1 MTEASDLTGA
11 FALNAVTDDERA
23 AVEARAAQSEATR
36 NELTELQDTAVV
48 LGLAIAPVQPSAG
61 LKASLMAQIAATPQL
76 APLSAE
82 QRATEQL
89 ATEQLSTDQHSTDQR
104 EIAEPVASAPLPSPA
119 EFKAQARWFSRPVLA
134 LTAAAAAVV
143 ILIGGGVFV
152 SGVLAPQPV
161 APVTASGI
169 EAIRAADDAQQA
181 EAEVAGGGTATL
193 VWSGELASAALI
205 ANDLPTLPDDKV
217 YELWYI
223 NESGA
228 RPAGI
233 FTVDESGTVEQ
244 VLEGD
249 MQAGDM
255 VGVTVEPA
263 GGSEVPTTAPIVGI
277 QA

>member
-11 FALNAVTDDERA
+11 YALNALTDDERA
-23 AVEARAAQSEATR
+23 AVEARAALSEATR

-48 LGLAIAPVQPSAG
+48 LGLATAPVQPSAG
-61 LKASLMAQIAATPQL
+61 LKASLMAQIASMPQL
-76 APLSAE
+76 APLPTT
-82 QRATEQL
+82 QRAAEP
-89 ATEQLSTDQHSTDQR
+89 LSTEH
-104 EIAEPVASAPLPSPA
+104 EIAEPTRPATTTPATTLPSPA

-181 EAEVAGGGTATL
+181 QAEVAGGGTATL
-193 VWSGELASAALI
+193 VWSGELATAALI
-205 ANDLPTLPDDKV
+205 ADDLPELPADKV

-223 NESGA
+223 NDSGA

-233 FTVDESGTVEQ
+233 FTVDASGTVEQ

-249 MQAGDM
+249 MQSGDM

-263 GGSEVPTTAPIVGI
+263 GGSEVPTTDPIVGI

>member
-11 FALNAVTDDERA
+11 YALNALTADERA

-48 LGLAIAPVQPSAG
+48 LGLAIAPVQPSVG

-76 APLSAE
+76 APLS
-82 QRATEQL
+82 TEQ
-89 ATEQLSTDQHSTDQR
+89 H
-104 EIAEPVASAPLPSPA
+104 EIAEPATSAPLPSPA
-119 EFKAQARWFSRPVLA
+119 EFKAQARWFSRPALA

-181 EAEVAGGGTATL
+181 EAEVTGGGTATL

-205 ANDLPTLPDDKV
+205 ADDLPTLPADKV

-233 FTVDESGTVEQ
+233 FTVDESGTVAQ

-263 GGSEVPTTAPIVGI
+263 GGSEVPTTDPIVGI

>member
-11 FALNAVTDDERA
+11 YALNALTETERA

-48 LGLAIAPVQPSAG
+48 LGLAVAPVQPSAG
-61 LKASLMAQIAATPQL
+61 LKASLMAQIATTPQL
-76 APLSAE
+76 APLPVE
-82 QRATEQL
+82 T
-89 ATEQLSTDQHSTDQR
+89 H
-104 EIAEPVASAPLPSPA
+104 EIAPTTTSPAPLPSPA

-152 SGVLAPQPV
+152 SGVLAPQQT
-161 APVTASGI
+161 APVQASGV
-169 EAIRAADDAQQA
+169 EAIKAADDAQQA
-181 EAEVAGGGTATL
+181 KAEVAGGGTATL

-205 ANDLPTLPDDKV
+205 ADDLPQLPDDKV

-233 FTVDESGTVEQ
+233 FTVDASGTVAQ

-249 MQAGDM
+249 MQTGDM

-263 GGSEVPTTAPIVGI
+263 GGSESPTTDPIVGI

>member
-11 FALNAVTDDERA
+11 YALNALTDDERA
-23 AVEARAAQSEATR
+23 AVEARAALSEATR

-48 LGLAIAPVQPSAG
+48 LGLATAPVQPSAG
-61 LKASLMAQIAATPQL
+61 LKASLMAQIASMPQL
-76 APLSAE
+76 APLPTT
-82 QRATEQL
+82 QRAAEP
-89 ATEQLSTDQHSTDQR
+89 LSTEH
-104 EIAEPVASAPLPSPA
+104 EIAAPAAPATTLPSPA

-181 EAEVAGGGTATL
+181 KADVAGGGTATL
-193 VWSGELASAALI
+193 VWSGELATAALI
-205 ANDLPTLPDDKV
+205 ADDLPELPADKV

-223 NESGA
+223 NDSGA

-233 FTVDESGTVEQ
+233 FTVDASGTVEQ

-249 MQAGDM
+249 MQSGDM

-263 GGSEVPTTAPIVGI
+263 GGSEVPTTTPIVGI

>member
-82 QRATEQL
+82 PH
-89 ATEQLSTDQHSTDQR
+89 STDQHSTDQH

-205 ANDLPTLPDDKV
+205 ANDLPTLPADKV

>member
-11 FALNAVTDDERA
+11 YALNALTDEERA

-36 NELTELQDTAVV
+36 NELTELQDTAVL
-48 LGLAIAPVQPSAG
+48 LGLATAPVQPSAG
-61 LKASLMAQIAATPQL
+61 LKASLMAQIATTPQL
-76 APLSAE
+76 AP
-82 QRATEQL
+82 QPRAPVTPL
-89 ATEQLSTDQHSTDQR
+89 VTATRRS
-104 EIAEPVASAPLPSPA
+104 PS
-119 EFKAQARWFSRPVLA
+119 EFKAQARWFSRPALA

-143 ILIGGGVFV
+143 ILVGGGVFV
-152 SGVLAPQPV
+152 SGVLNPPTN

-181 EAEVAGGGTATL
+181 DASVTGGGTATL
-193 VWSGELASAALI
+193 VWSGELATAALI
-205 ANDLPTLPDDKV
+205 ADDLPQLPADKV

-223 NESGA
+223 NETGP
-228 RPAGI
+228 RPAGT
-233 FTVDESGTVEQ
+233 FTVDESGTVQQ

-249 MQAGDM
+249 MQAGDL

-263 GGSEVPTTAPIVGI
+263 GGSELPTTDPIVGI